1 MDIYGSLKVMLVIY
15 AVTRLWRPATPG
27 ERKGLALVRAYI
39 TGLGAYYC
47 ILMAIAELYLDL
59 TLPAVPLLIYI
70 TIYEIIRGWREARDM
85 VEDAKT
91 KERVDQAVQKQL
103 LDCCAAIKSI
113 EESVGRMDRRGE

>member
-1 MDIYGSLKVMLVIY
+1 MDIYGSLKVMIAIY
-15 AVTRLWRPATPG
+15 AVTRLWRPATSG

>member
-1 MDIYGSLKVMLVIY
+1 MQDYMVMMIMLAVY

-59 TLPAVPLLIYI
+59 SIPAVPLLIYI

-91 KERVDQAVQKQL
+91 KERADQAVQKQL

>member
-1 MDIYGSLKVMLVIY
+1 MDVYAALKVMLVIY
-15 AVTRLWRPATPG
+15 AVTRLWHPATPG

-59 TLPAVPLLIYI
+59 TVPAVPLLIYI

-103 LDCCAAIKSI
+103 LECCAAIKSI

>member
-1 MDIYGSLKVMLVIY
+1 MDVYAAIKVMLVIY
-15 AVTRLWRPATPG
+15 AVTRLWQPATPG

-47 ILMAIAELYLDL
+47 ILMAIAEMYLDL
-59 TLPAVPLLIYI
+59 TVPAVPLLIYI

-91 KERVDQAVQKQL
+91 KERADQAIQKQL

>member
-1 MDIYGSLKVMLVIY
+1 MDVYAALKVMLVIY

-27 ERKGLALVRAYI
+27 ERKGLALVRAYL
-39 TGLGAYYC
+39 TALGAYYC
-47 ILMAIAELYLDL
+47 ASMVMAGAYVDL
-59 TLPAVPLLIYI
+59 TVPAVPLLIYI